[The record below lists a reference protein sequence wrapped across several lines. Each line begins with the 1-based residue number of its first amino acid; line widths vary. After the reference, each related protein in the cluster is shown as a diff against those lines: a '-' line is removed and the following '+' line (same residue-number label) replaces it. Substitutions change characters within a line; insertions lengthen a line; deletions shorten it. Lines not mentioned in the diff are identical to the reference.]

1 MTSLRK
7 ALTLVDYLGEN
18 AQRHPVRLVDI
29 VRGTGISKPTAH
41 RLLRELQDYGLV
53 HQEPGSGYRIGPK
66 ALVLAAQYRGAADL
80 QREALPLMREL
91 AAHTGANIHLGMRDG
106 LSAVYV
112 EKIDSPHAIRLA
124 SRVGQRAPLHC
135 TAMGKVIL
143 AFSREDLLAELDG
156 LNLERRTAGTR
167 TSVEALRPE
176 IEAIRERGFAVD
188 EQENEPGVRCVAA
201 PIFDHA
207 GELAATMSISGTLEQ
222 VDREQVESLGK
233 LARQHCRRLTRILGG
248 GTPADD

>member
-18 AQRHPVRLVDI
+18 AQQHPVRLMDI

-53 HQEPGSGYRIGPK
+53 RQDPERGGYGIGRK
-66 ALVLAAQYRGAADL
+66 VLVLVAQYRGAVDL
-80 QREALPLMREL
+80 QREAVPLMREL
-91 AAHTGANIHLGMRDG
+91 ATETGANIHLGIRDG

-143 AFSREDLLAELDG
+143 AFSREDLLAELAT
-156 LNLERRTAGTR
+156 LPLERRTPATR
-167 TSVEALRPE
+167 TSVDALRPE
-176 IEAIRERGFAVD
+176 IEAIRARGYAVD

-201 PIFDHA
+201 PIFDHG
-207 GELAATMSISGTLEQ
+207 GELAATMSISGTLGQVHENQ
-222 VDREQVESLGK
+222 VDALGDRVRHSCNE
-233 LARQHCRRLTRILGG
+233 LSTLLGG
-248 GTPADD
+248 HPPAG